1 MLTLP
6 LSKRPLDI
14 AFIIF
19 FCVNFF
25 FITYMV
31 DLEQLVIA
39 NADHFNYPGWPPASI
54 IDLVHWYGHHFDP
67 VLIARPAWWRATI
80 WIDAIFFGPFY
91 AVAIYAYAKGRNWIR
106 FGSIIWASVMLTNVF
121 IILFEEVNGEHASP
135 QLLRVFLSNAAWV
148 IFPLLVLYRMWRSPY
163 PFSPTAAQA
172 NLSLTQAPSH
182 DNP

>member
-1 MLTLP
+1 MQPLP
-6 LSKRPLDI
+6 LSKRPIDI

-19 FCVNFF
+19 FCINFF
-25 FITYMV
+25 FITYIV

-39 NADHFNYPGWPPASI
+39 NADHFSYPGWPPAAV

-91 AVAIYAYAKGRNWIR
+91 AIAIYAYAKGRNWIR
-106 FGSIIWASVMLTNVF
+106 FGSIIWATAMLTNVF
-121 IILFEEVNGEHASP
+121 IILFEEMHGEHASP
-135 QLLRVFLSNAAWV
+135 QLPRVFLSNAAWV

-163 PFSPTAAQA
+163 PFTKSPQ
-172 NLSLTQAPSH
+172 
-182 DNP
+182 